1 MQKTVVVI
9 GATGLVGSALVQ
21 ELTDDP
27 KVAEIR
33 ILSRRA
39 LSYASDK
46 IKVIQTDLSKPEPS
60 IFDNATALY
69 CGIGTTRKKTPDQQQ
84 YIAIDHGIT
93 IAAAKAAKSKGVSE
107 VHLISAIGADVKSK
121 IFYSRLKGEIEQ
133 DLIGLNFDRTV
144 IYQPSILIGPRPEKR
159 FGEKIAQVL
168 SPAFDLLLIGKLQKY
183 HSISAKE
190 LAATMHRLSFIS
202 RKGVQVLVYPELC
215 KRPS

>member
-27 KVAEIR
+27 QVAEIR

-46 IKVIQTDLSKPEPS
+46 IKVIQTDLSQPEPS
-60 IFDNATALY
+60 AFDNATALY
-69 CGIGTTRKKTPDQQQ
+69 CGIGTTRKKTPDQKQ

-107 VHLISAIGADVKSK
+107 VHLISAVGADVKSN
-121 IFYSRLKGEIEQ
+121 IFYSRLKGEIER
-133 DLIGLNFDRTV
+133 DLIALNLDRTL
-144 IYQPSILIGPRPEKR
+144 IYQPSILIGTRAEKR

-168 SPAFDLLLIGKLQKY
+168 SPAFDLFLIGKLQKY

-190 LAATMHRLSFIS
+190 LAVTMHRFSFNA
-202 RKGVQVLVYPELC
+202 RQGVQVLVYPELG
-215 KRPS
+215 KK

>member
-27 KVAEIR
+27 QVTEIR

-46 IKVIQTDLSKPEPS
+46 IKVIQTDLSQPEPS
-60 IFDNATALY
+60 AFDNATALY
-69 CGIGTTRKKTPDQQQ
+69 CGIGTTRKKTPDQKQ

-107 VHLISAIGADVKSK
+107 VHLISAVGADVKSN
-121 IFYSRLKGEIEQ
+121 IFYSRLKGEIER
-133 DLIGLNFDRTV
+133 DLIALNFDRTL
-144 IYQPSILIGPRPEKR
+144 IYQPSILIGTRAEKR

-168 SPAFDLLLIGKLQKY
+168 SPAFDLFLIGKLQKY

-190 LAATMHRLSFIS
+190 LAVTMHRFSFNA
-202 RKGVQVLVYPELC
+202 RQGVQVLVYPELC
-215 KRPS
+215 KK

>member
-27 KVAEIR
+27 QVAEIR

-46 IKVIQTDLSKPEPS
+46 IKVIQTDLSQPEPS
-60 IFDNATALY
+60 AFDNATALY
-69 CGIGTTRKKTPDQQQ
+69 CGIGTTRKKTPDQKQ

-107 VHLISAIGADVKSK
+107 VHLISAVGADVKSN
-121 IFYSRLKGEIEQ
+121 IFYSRLKGEIER
-133 DLIGLNFDRTV
+133 DLIALNLDRTL
-144 IYQPSILIGPRPEKR
+144 IYQPSILIGTRAEKR

-168 SPAFDLLLIGKLQKY
+168 SPAFDLFLIGKLQKY

-190 LAATMHRLSFIS
+190 LAVTMHRFSFNA
-202 RKGVQVLVYPELC
+202 RQGVQVLVYPELC
-215 KRPS
+215 KK

>member
-1 MQKTVVVI
+1 LRMQKTVVVI

-27 KVAEIR
+27 QVAEIR

-46 IKVIQTDLSKPEPS
+46 IKVIQTDLSQPEPS
-60 IFDNATALY
+60 AFDNATALY
-69 CGIGTTRKKTPDQQQ
+69 CGIGTTRKKTPDQKQ

-107 VHLISAIGADVKSK
+107 VHLISAVGADVKSN
-121 IFYSRLKGEIEQ
+121 IFYSRLKGEIER
-133 DLIGLNFDRTV
+133 DLIALNFDRTL
-144 IYQPSILIGPRPEKR
+144 IYQPSILIGPRAEKR
-159 FGEKIAQVL
+159 IGEKIAQVL
-168 SPAFDLLLIGKLQKY
+168 SPVFDLFLIGKLQKY

-190 LAATMHRLSFIS
+190 LAVTMHRFSFNA
-202 RKGVQVLVYPELC
+202 RQGVQVLVYPELC
-215 KRPS
+215 KK

>member
-1 MQKTVVVI
+1 MKKTVVVI

-27 KVAEIR
+27 QVAEIR

-46 IKVIQTDLSKPEPS
+46 IKVIQTDLSQPEPS
-60 IFDNATALY
+60 AFDNATALY
-69 CGIGTTRKKTPDQQQ
+69 CGIGTTRKKTPDQKQ

-107 VHLISAIGADVKSK
+107 VHLISAVGADVKSN
-121 IFYSRLKGEIEQ
+121 IFYSRLKGEIER
-133 DLIGLNFDRTV
+133 DLIALNFDRTL
-144 IYQPSILIGPRPEKR
+144 IYQPSILIGTRAEKR

-168 SPAFDLLLIGKLQKY
+168 SPAFDLFLIGKLQKY

-190 LAATMHRLSFIS
+190 LAVTMHRFSFNA
-202 RKGVQVLVYPELC
+202 RQGVQVLVYPELG
-215 KRPS
+215 KK

>member
-27 KVAEIR
+27 QVAEIR

-39 LSYASDK
+39 LTYASDK
-46 IKVIQTDLSKPEPS
+46 IKVIQTDLSQPEPS
-60 IFDNATALY
+60 AFDNATALY
-69 CGIGTTRKKTPDQQQ
+69 CGIGTTRKKTPDQKQ

-107 VHLISAIGADVKSK
+107 VHLISAVGADVKSI
-121 IFYSRLKGEIEQ
+121 IFYSRLKGEIER
-133 DLIGLNFDRTV
+133 DLIALNFDRTL
-144 IYQPSILIGPRPEKR
+144 IYQPSILIGPRA
-159 FGEKIAQVL
+159 EKIAQVL
-168 SPAFDLLLIGKLQKY
+168 SPAFDLFLIGKRQKY

-190 LAATMHRLSFIS
+190 LAVTMHRFSFNA
-202 RKGVQVLVYPELC
+202 RQGVQVLMYPELC
-215 KRPS
+215 EK

>member
-27 KVAEIR
+27 QVTEIR

-46 IKVIQTDLSKPEPS
+46 IKVIQTDLSQPEPS
-60 IFDNATALY
+60 SFDNATALY
-69 CGIGTTRKKTPDQQQ
+69 CGIGTTRKKTPDQKQ

-107 VHLISAIGADVKSK
+107 VHLISAVGADVKSN
-121 IFYSRLKGEIEQ
+121 IFYSRLKGEIER
-133 DLIGLNFDRTV
+133 DLIALNLDRTL
-144 IYQPSILIGPRPEKR
+144 IYQPSILIGPRAEKR
-159 FGEKIAQVL
+159 FGEKIAQIL
-168 SPAFDLLLIGKLQKY
+168 SPVFDLFLIGKLQKY

-190 LAATMHRLSFIS
+190 LAVTMHRFSFNA
-202 RKGVQVLVYPELC
+202 RQGVQVLVYPELC
-215 KRPS
+215 KK

>member
-27 KVAEIR
+27 QVAEIR

-46 IKVIQTDLSKPEPS
+46 IKVIQTDLSQPEPS
-60 IFDNATALY
+60 AFDNATALY
-69 CGIGTTRKKTPDQQQ
+69 CGIGTTRKKTPDQKQ

-107 VHLISAIGADVKSK
+107 VHLISAVGADVKSN
-121 IFYSRLKGEIEQ
+121 IFYSRLKGEIER
-133 DLIGLNFDRTV
+133 DLTALNFDRTL
-144 IYQPSILIGPRPEKR
+144 IYQPSILIGTRAEKR

-168 SPAFDLLLIGKLQKY
+168 SPAFDLFLIGKLQKY

-190 LAATMHRLSFIS
+190 LAVTMHRFSFNA
-202 RKGVQVLVYPELC
+202 RQGVQVLVYPELC
-215 KRPS
+215 KK

>member
-27 KVAEIR
+27 QVTEIR

-46 IKVIQTDLSKPEPS
+46 IKVIQTDLSQPEPS
-60 IFDNATALY
+60 AFDNATALY
-69 CGIGTTRKKTPDQQQ
+69 CGIGTTRKKTPDQKQ

-107 VHLISAIGADVKSK
+107 VHLISAVGADVKSN
-121 IFYSRLKGEIEQ
+121 IFYSRLKGEIER
-133 DLIGLNFDRTV
+133 DLIALNLDRTL
-144 IYQPSILIGPRPEKR
+144 IYQPSILIGPRAEKR
-159 FGEKIAQVL
+159 FGEKIAQIL
-168 SPAFDLLLIGKLQKY
+168 SPVFDLFLIGKLQKY

-190 LAATMHRLSFIS
+190 LAVTMHRFSFNA
-202 RKGVQVLVYPELC
+202 RQGVQVLVYPELC
-215 KRPS
+215 KK

>member
-27 KVAEIR
+27 QVAEIR

-46 IKVIQTDLSKPEPS
+46 IKVIQTDLSQPEPS
-60 IFDNATALY
+60 AFDNATALY
-69 CGIGTTRKKTPDQQQ
+69 CGIGTTRKKTPDQKQ

-107 VHLISAIGADVKSK
+107 VHLISAVGADVKSN
-121 IFYSRLKGEIEQ
+121 IFYSRLKGEIER
-133 DLIGLNFDRTV
+133 DLIALNFDRTL
-144 IYQPSILIGPRPEKR
+144 IYQPSILIGTRAEKR

-168 SPAFDLLLIGKLQKY
+168 SPAFDLFLIGKLQKY

-190 LAATMHRLSFIS
+190 LAVTMHRFSFNA
-202 RKGVQVLVYPELC
+202 RQGVQVLVYPELC
-215 KRPS
+215 KK

>member
-27 KVAEIR
+27 QVAEIR

-46 IKVIQTDLSKPEPS
+46 IKVIQTDLSQPEPS
-60 IFDNATALY
+60 AFDNATALY
-69 CGIGTTRKKTPDQQQ
+69 CGIGTTRKKTPDQKQ

-107 VHLISAIGADVKSK
+107 VHLISAVGADVKSN
-121 IFYSRLKGEIEQ
+121 IFYSRLKGEIER
-133 DLIGLNFDRTV
+133 DLIALNFDRTL
-144 IYQPSILIGPRPEKR
+144 IYQPSILIGPRAEKR
-159 FGEKIAQVL
+159 FGEKIAQIL
-168 SPAFDLLLIGKLQKY
+168 SPVFDLFLIGKLQKY

-190 LAATMHRLSFIS
+190 LAVTMHRFSFNA
-202 RKGVQVLVYPELC
+202 RQGVQVLVYPELG
-215 KRPS
+215 KK

>member
-27 KVAEIR
+27 QVAEIR

-46 IKVIQTDLSKPEPS
+46 IKVIQTDLSQPEPS
-60 IFDNATALY
+60 AFDNATALY
-69 CGIGTTRKKTPDQQQ
+69 CGIGTTRKKTPDQKQ

-107 VHLISAIGADVKSK
+107 VHLISAVGADVKSN
-121 IFYSRLKGEIEQ
+121 IFYSRLKGEIER
-133 DLIGLNFDRTV
+133 DLIALNLDRTL
-144 IYQPSILIGPRPEKR
+144 IYQPSILIGPRAEKR
-159 FGEKIAQVL
+159 FGEKIAQIL
-168 SPAFDLLLIGKLQKY
+168 SPAFDLFLIGKLQKY

-190 LAATMHRLSFIS
+190 LAVTMHRFSFNA
-202 RKGVQVLVYPELC
+202 RQGVQVLVYPELG
-215 KRPS
+215 KK